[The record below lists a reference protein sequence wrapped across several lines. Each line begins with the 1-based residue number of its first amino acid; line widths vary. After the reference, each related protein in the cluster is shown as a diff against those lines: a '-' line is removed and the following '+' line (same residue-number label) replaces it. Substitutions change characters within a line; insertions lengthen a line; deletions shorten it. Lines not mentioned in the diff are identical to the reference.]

1 MSRRKTRASETTHE
15 TREEDDS
22 RYDEVWQPP
31 ALLDAPPPR
40 VGFVQRW
47 VATSILGSE
56 VPHHTMRR
64 FREGW
69 TARPADSVPANFPV
83 PTLTHG
89 AYAGSIGVEGMILCE
104 LPEARAQ
111 ARDRYF
117 KRKTGE
123 LDEFVESSLQKAERA
138 GGVPLR
144 RNVESSVS
152 HGKRIADDD

>member
-1 MSRRKTRASETTHE
+1 MSRRKSRQAEENHPTR
-15 TREEDDS
+15 EDDS
-22 RYDEVWQPP
+22 RFDEVWQPP
-31 ALLDAPPPR
+31 ALLDAPPAR
-40 VGFVQRW
+40 DGMRQRW

-69 TARPADSVPANFPV
+69 TPRPADTVPTSFPV

-89 AYAGSIGVEGMILCE
+89 QYVGAIGVEGMILCE
-104 LPEARAQ
+104 LPEIRAQ
-111 ARDRYF
+111 ARERYF
-117 KRKTGE
+117 KHKTGE

-138 GGVPLR
+138 GGIPLR
-144 RNVESSVS
+144 REVDSSVS